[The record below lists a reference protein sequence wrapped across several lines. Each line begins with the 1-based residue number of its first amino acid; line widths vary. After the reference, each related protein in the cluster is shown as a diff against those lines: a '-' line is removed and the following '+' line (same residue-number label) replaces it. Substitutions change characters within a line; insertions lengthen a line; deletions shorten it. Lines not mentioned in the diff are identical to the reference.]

1 MLTKHQQI
9 NVIFKY
15 IMLFNMYSQI
25 NFNKNIYHDKH
36 QKLKQHNATSH
47 VQHTQVSFVN
57 DFLLSELKQTTSK

>member
-1 MLTKHQQI
+1 
-9 NVIFKY
+9 
-15 IMLFNMYSQI
+15 MYSQI